1 MEGRRERK
9 ARLHCSVVEEE
20 EESPTSGDWKIIE
33 FATVVIIDFPR
44 VGLSNCIFSQD
55 SWGRVSEMSPPL

>member
-1 MEGRRERK
+1 MEGRREGK
-9 ARLHCSVVEEE
+9 ARLHCSIVKE
-20 EESPTSGDWKIIE
+20 EESPTSGDEKIIE

-55 SWGRVSEMSPPL
+55 TWGRVSEMSPPL

>member
-1 MEGRRERK
+1 MERRRERK

-20 EESPTSGDWKIIE
+20 EESPTIGDQKIIE

-44 VGLSNCIFSQD
+44 LGLSNCIFNQD
-55 SWGRVSEMSPPL
+55 IWGRVSDMSPPL